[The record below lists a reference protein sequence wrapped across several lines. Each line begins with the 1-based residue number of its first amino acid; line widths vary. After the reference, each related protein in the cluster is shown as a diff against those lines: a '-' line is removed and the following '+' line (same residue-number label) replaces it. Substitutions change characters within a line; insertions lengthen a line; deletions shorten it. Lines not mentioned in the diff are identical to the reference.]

1 MFGLSWAQI
10 GIILLVGVFV
20 LGPER
25 IPTAVAG
32 ALTALRKL
40 RAVVAGAQADTLGQ
54 FGPEIAELRRQLAEL
69 QDLAGISELRELHPQ
84 RLLVSRPGEHDELL
98 GGPGHGDVPI
108 DGTFDAAGHLAAER
122 VRVNQHDQVEL
133 QPLGQLRA
141 Q

>member
-1 MFGLSWAQI
+1 MFGLSWGQI

-32 ALTALRKL
+32 ALGGLRKL
-40 RAVVAGAQADTLGQ
+40 RALLAGAQADTLGQ

-69 QDLAGISELRELHPQ
+69 QALTGISELRELHPQ
-84 RLLVSRPGEHDELL
+84 RLLASPPGEHDQLL
-98 GGPGHGDVPI
+98 GGAGHRDVPV
-108 DGTFDAAGHLAAER
+108 DGSLEAAVEPTAER
-122 VRVNQHDQVEL
+122 VRVDQHDQVEL
-133 QPLGQLRA
+133 QSLGQLRA